1 MTIEQA
7 VVEYAIEYPAH
18 EQHWTSNELRKSGV
32 LISGSGIRSV
42 WLRHNLENLKKLL
55 KALEEKVARDVIA
68 FNDVQ
73 ITALEKKTDDDETC
87 GEIET
92 SLTGYVGSQDTF

>member
-7 VVEYAIEYPAH
+7 VVEYAIEYPAY

-32 LISGSGIRSV
+32 RGIRSI
-42 WLRHNLENLKKLL
+42 WLRHNLENVKKWLKV
-55 KALEEKVARDVIA
+55 LEENVARDVIA
-68 FNDVQ
+68 FNDAQ